1 MYVFNVKKKKI
12 ITRSCVPGKDKAIES
27 LRQGETTHQT
37 DWSCSCS
44 KQLMTKLGLATKAM
58 GITSL
63 LRFVGRTTGE
73 RHFVFVPSPETGFPR
88 D

>member
-1 MYVFNVKKKKI
+1 MYVFKKNKR
-12 ITRSCVPGKDKAIES
+12 ITRSCVPAKDKAIES
-27 LRQGETTHQT
+27 LRQGETTNQT

-44 KQLMTKLGLATKAM
+44 RQLTTNLGSATKAM

-63 LRFVGRTTGE
+63 LRFMERTTGE